1 MTGLNTNIDNYTI
14 SEMMS
19 ILNIDELNTDEINKS
34 ADQLIQQ
41 LKANNKGSK
50 LTEFVDNIRQKI
62 LDYQDSIHDNP
73 LYENTSEK
81 KQTDNWWSNEALSQN
96 NKVQDDKIT
105 DRKQKID
112 VYNNQHVPMKQQQ
125 LGVNNVYETSIAQ
138 DVLNPNLKNITS
150 RVINL
155 DSQFRQASGGIDS
168 MSTNY
173 TLDLSD
179 PLTDVVSL
187 RLVSIQIPFTWY
199 IIDHQ
204 YGNTC
209 FWVTNL
215 NNTFRISIDVGNY
228 TPSTFVTGL
237 ISAIDNA
244 GFINTLT
251 NIPFAAYNESNGK
264 LTLSFN
270 EATDPSG
277 NIISGIIGGSING
290 FNETTDPYFTF
301 FDFSGKKICKQNCF
315 SQNLAFNNSL
325 GWLMGFRSP
334 IEPIINYVQDNEG
347 NIISEDNTGVSVLD
361 LIGPKYFIVVLDDY
375 NQNHINNGL
384 ISITELPNIVKL
396 PSYYNPTIPSTCSD
410 TPGISLSNIANLSQL
425 NSQNANISGINTQTI
440 NNLIQE
446 KVNISYKKTQQ
457 VLPTAPRTLTQAQIY
472 TINEI
477 IKNREK
483 NTSFRG
489 KAPTSSDTFAILPL
503 KLGNMKT
510 GELYSEFGGAL
521 QENKRIYFGPVDI
534 DRIHIK
540 LLDDKGFIVDL
551 HGAEWCLTLI
561 SENLYQY

>member
-1 MTGLNTNIDNYTI
+1 MTTLNTNTDNYTI

-50 LTEFVDNIRQKI
+50 LINFVDNIRQKI
-62 LDYQDSIHDNP
+62 LDYQDSINDNP
-73 LYENTSEK
+73 LYENISEK
-81 KQTDNWWSNEALSQN
+81 KQTDNWWDNQALSQN

-105 DRKQKID
+105 ERKQKID

-199 IIDHQ
+199 IIDYQ

-215 NNTFRISIDVGNY
+215 SNTFRISLPIGNY
-228 TPSTFVTGL
+228 TPSSFVSTL
-237 ISAIDNA
+237 IIAIDDA
-244 GFINTLT
+244 GFINTT
-251 NIPFAAYNESNGK
+251 TIPFAAYNENNGK

-277 NIISGIIGGSING
+277 NTIVGIISGSING

-301 FDFSGKKICKQNCF
+301 FDFSGEKICKQNCF
-315 SQNLAFNNSL
+315 SQNLSFNNSL

-347 NIISEDNTGVSVLD
+347 NIISEDNTAVSVLD

-396 PSYYNPTIPSTCSD
+396 PSYYNPTIPSTCLD
-410 TPGISLSNIANLSQL
+410 TSGISLSSIANLSQL

-446 KVNISYKKTQQ
+446 KVNLSYKKTQQ

-551 HGAEWCLTLI
+551 HGAEWCITLI